1 MPSKFCYLSV
11 VSLKFAFPFGM
22 FPVLGQDGLP
32 VEPSAG
38 MGPQQ
43 PEARTRF
50 KKFFFAADPCFMT
63 EWEVHRW
70 RNRRVIHA

>member
-1 MPSKFCYLSV
+1 MFSV
-11 VSLKFAFPFGM
+11 FG
-22 FPVLGQDGLP
+22 QAGLP

-50 KKFFFAADPCFMT
+50 KKFFFLLQI
-63 EWEVHRW
+63 
-70 RNRRVIHA
+70 RVPPPSGKFTDGAIAE